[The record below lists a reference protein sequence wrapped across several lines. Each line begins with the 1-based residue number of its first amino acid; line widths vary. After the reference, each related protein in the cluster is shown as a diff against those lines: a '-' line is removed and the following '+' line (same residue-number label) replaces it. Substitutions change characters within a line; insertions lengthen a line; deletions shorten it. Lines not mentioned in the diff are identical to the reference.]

1 MSLARSQPVS
11 AGAQRYADRI
21 IAAAGILDDAVA
33 ERLRVAFAACP
44 RGPFVHTSFVGRAAD
59 DIELP
64 IGFDQVMER
73 PSRMAQLLG
82 LLDIQPGARVLE
94 VGLGAGYAAAV
105 MSEIGAH
112 VFSLEIVG
120 LLAQRSR
127 KVLDALGYQNVIVKT
142 GSGARGWREH
152 APYDAIL
159 IAAPDVRVSDELLS
173 QLAPR
178 GKLVV
183 SERTSGGSK
192 IRFWEMRR
200 QGPVCYEIADAVESV
215 DSAV

>member
-1 MSLARSQPVS
+1 MSLARSRPVS
-11 AGAQRYADRI
+11 AGAQRYADRVV
-21 IAAAGILDDAVA
+21 AAAGIVDDAVA
-33 ERLRVAFAACP
+33 ERLRGAFAACP
-44 RGPFVHTSFVGRAAD
+44 RGPFVHSAFVGRAAE

-64 IGFDQVMER
+64 IGFDQSMER
-73 PSRMAQLLG
+73 PSRLAQLLG
-82 LLDIQPGARVLE
+82 LLNVSPGARVLE
-94 VGLGAGYAAAV
+94 VGLGAGYAAAL

-142 GSGARGWREH
+142 GSGVRGWREH
-152 APYDAIL
+152 APYDSIL
-159 IAAPDVRVSDELLS
+159 ISAPDVRVSDELLA
-173 QLAPR
+173 QLAPH

-183 SERTSGGSK
+183 SERAATGTK

-200 QGPVCYEIADAVESV
+200 QGLVCYEIADAVESV
-215 DSAV
+215 DSVV